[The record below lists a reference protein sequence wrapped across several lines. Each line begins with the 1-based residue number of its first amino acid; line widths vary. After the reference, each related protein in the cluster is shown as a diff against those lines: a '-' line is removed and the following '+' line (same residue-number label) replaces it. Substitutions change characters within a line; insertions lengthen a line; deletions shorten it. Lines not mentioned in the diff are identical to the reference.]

1 MMWRTALP
9 ALSTEPST
17 SGVMVSVT
25 VLMSCTSIATN
36 LTSSGIMSGSI

>member
-1 MMWRTALP
+1 MMWSTARQ
-9 ALSTEPST
+9 ALSTDAST

-36 LTSSGIMSGSI
+36 LTASGIMSGSI